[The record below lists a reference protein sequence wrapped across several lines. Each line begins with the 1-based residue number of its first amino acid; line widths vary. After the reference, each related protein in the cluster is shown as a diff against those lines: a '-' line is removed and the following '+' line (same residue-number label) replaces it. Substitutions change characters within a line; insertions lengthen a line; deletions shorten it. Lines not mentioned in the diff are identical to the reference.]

1 MEVRGPHGT
10 PFPGGAVNLRCE
22 NPIYQ
27 MEDYKNRERNVRTQG
42 DTVANGSFRGIQAY
56 VGEIY
61 LNSENP
67 DVL

>member
-1 MEVRGPHGT
+1 M
-10 PFPGGAVNLRCE
+10 NLRCE